1 MADDAEERRESPSQ
15 QPHIYR
21 PVPRRTFEPQV
32 LRDQADSPTHAFS
45 HQPHSPTNLQNS
57 RSSDFLAQLNAR
69 LLRTYH
75 SRNDDSPES
84 PIDGT
89 GSARLPR
96 QNKSFL
102 NMNSSTLFG
111 IYDDVGASTN
121 GAQSVAETPWGTG
134 AETPGH
140 IGMGW
145 NASVYETG
153 VGGADAELSMKS
165 AARGG
170 SGKNKLQAEIR
181 RSSQTRKAR
190 NGVAKYAV
198 LFFKLAALFTFGTLY
213 GLIVSHLHD
222 TRQLAAVHV
231 KGVDRES
238 WFYVTTWGCAGVAL
252 GSLLP
257 YVDLV
262 WSRHNTLEAESEE
275 KERDEKD
282 TESPISEQIND
293 VVRSVAAFVG
303 VAFAIVSF
311 VITFIELQA
320 YVLTVRQR
328 RLPWQSTLQ
337 LTLTLA
343 LVNPA
348 LWYILDRSKPG
359 LSFSLIVTSIL
370 TSLMFLS
377 NPTALPSPSVPA
389 AINATHAPSITKQT
403 PDLFAGIISYD
414 NLAVVT
420 WVGSVLFCSCVC
432 FGSIGR
438 RLGVLESGR
447 KR

>member
-1 MADDAEERRESPSQ
+1 MADDPEERRESPSQ

-21 PVPRRTFEPQV
+21 PVPRRTFEPKV

-45 HQPHSPTNLQNS
+45 HQPHSPSNLQNS

-69 LLRTYH
+69 LLRTYQ

-84 PIDGT
+84 PIDGS

-111 IYDDVGASTN
+111 IYDDVGTE
-121 GAQSVAETPWGTG
+121 AQSVAETPWGTG

-140 IGMGW
+140 TGVGW
-145 NASVYETG
+145 PGNAYETG
-153 VGGADAELSMKS
+153 TGGADAGLSMKS
-165 AARGG
+165 AARRA
-170 SGKNKLQAEIR
+170 SGKSKLQTEIR

-190 NGVAKYAV
+190 SGVAKYAV
-198 LFFKLAALFTFGTLY
+198 LFFKLAALFTFGVLY

-257 YVDLV
+257 YIDLL
-262 WSRHNTLEAESEE
+262 WSRHSTLYKTEE
-275 KERDEKD
+275 KEQAEKD
-282 TESPISEQIND
+282 GESPISEQIND

-303 VAFAIVSF
+303 VAFAI
-311 VITFIELQA
+311 
-320 YVLTVRQR
+320 R

-377 NPTALPSPSVPA
+377 NPTALPSPSAPA
-389 AINATHAPSITKQT
+389 VTNATHAPSILNHR
-403 PDLFAGIISYD
+403 PDMFAGIISYD

-438 RLGVLESGR
+438 RLGVLESGW

>member
-1 MADDAEERRESPSQ
+1 MAEESSQLHSPAQ
-15 QPHIYR
+15 QPPPHLYR
-21 PVPRRTFEPQV
+21 PIPRRTLDSYPLCDSAESCSHSASHVQPQ
-32 LRDQADSPTHAFS
+32 SPPAS
-45 HQPHSPTNLQNS
+45 HVQQQQSPPASNLQNS

-75 SRNDDSPES
+75 SRTDDAPDSPV
-84 PIDGT
+84 DGS

-111 IYDDVGASTN
+111 IYDDLGATTN
-121 GAQSVAETPWGTG
+121 GAQSVADTPWGTG

-140 IGMGW
+140 TAMGW
-145 NASVYETG
+145 NGGLYEGST
-153 VGGADAELSMKS
+153 GGADAGLSMKKS
-165 AARGG
+165 RRA
-170 SGKNKLQAEIR
+170 SDHSKHQAERR
-181 RSSQTRKAR
+181 RSSSTRR
-190 NGVAKYAV
+190 SRSGVAKYAI
-198 LFFKLAALFTFGTLY
+198 LLSKLAALFTFGILY

-231 KGVDRES
+231 AGVDRES
-238 WFYVTTWGCAGVAL
+238 CLYITIWGCAGVAL

-257 YVDLV
+257 YIDLL
-262 WSRHNTLEAESEE
+262 WRQHHPPSETSEIAQDDKDAE
-275 KERDEKD
+275 
-282 TESPISEQIND
+282 TPLSEQIND

-303 VAFAIVSF
+303 VAFAI
-311 VITFIELQA
+311 
-320 YVLTVRQR
+320 R

-359 LSFSLIVTSIL
+359 LTFSLLVTSVL
-370 TSLMFLS
+370 TSLIFLS
-377 NPTALPSPSVPA
+377 NPTALSSPSTPHPANATAVPA
-389 AINATHAPSITKQT
+389 GREKDWVGASW
-403 PDLFAGIISYD
+403 LGYD
-414 NLAVVT
+414 ALAVVT
-420 WVGSVLFCSCVC
+420 WVGSVLFCSCIC

-438 RLGVLESGR
+438 RLGVLDGGW

>member
-1 MADDAEERRESPSQ
+1 MAEQP
-15 QPHIYR
+15 PHIYR
-21 PVPRRTFEPQV
+21 PIPRRNFDSGSHRDTPESPSNLSHAQQPQ
-32 LRDQADSPTHAFS
+32 SPPAS
-45 HQPHSPTNLQNS
+45 NLQNS

-75 SRNDDSPES
+75 ARTDDAPDPPS
-84 PIDGT
+84 DGP

-111 IYDDVGASTN
+111 IYDDVGTSTN
-121 GAQSVAETPWGTG
+121 GVQSVAETPWGTG

-140 IGMGW
+140 AAMGW
-145 NASVYETG
+145 NGGTYDGA
-153 VGGADAELSMKS
+153 GGADGGLSMKK
-165 AARGG
+165 ARRASG
-170 SGKNKLQAEIR
+170 SEKLQAERR
-181 RSSQTRKAR
+181 RSSSTRRTRSGA
-190 NGVAKYAV
+190 AKYAI
-198 LFFKLAALFTFGTLY
+198 LFSKLGALFTFGILY

-231 KGVDRES
+231 AGVDRES
-238 WFYVTTWGCAGVAL
+238 WLYVSIWGCAGVAL

-257 YVDLV
+257 YIDLL
-262 WSRHNTLEAESEE
+262 WSRHHSTEESDE
-275 KERDEKD
+275 KARDEGEVD
-282 TESPISEQIND
+282 IPISEQIND
-293 VVRSVAAFVG
+293 VVRSVAAFLG
-303 VAFAIVSF
+303 VAFAI
-311 VITFIELQA
+311 
-320 YVLTVRQR
+320 
-328 RLPWQSTLQ
+328 

-359 LSFSLIVTSIL
+359 LSFSLIVTSVL
-370 TSLMFLS
+370 TSLVFLS
-377 NPTALPSPSVPA
+377 NPTALPSPSALSAGNGTAERAGEGVR
-389 AINATHAPSITKQT
+389 Q
-403 PDLFAGIISYD
+403 DLFVGLVGYD
-414 NLAVVT
+414 VLAVVT

-438 RLGVLESGR
+438 RLAVVE

>member
-1 MADDAEERRESPSQ
+1 MADDERRESPSQ
-15 QPHIYR
+15 HPHIYR

-32 LRDQADSPTHAFS
+32 LRDSADSPTHAFS
-45 HQPHSPTNLQNS
+45 QQPHSPTANTLQNS
-57 RSSDFLAQLNAR
+57 KSSDFLAQLNAR
-69 LLRTYH
+69 LLRTYNA
-75 SRNDDSPES
+75 RADDAPES
-84 PIDGT
+84 PDGA

-121 GAQSVAETPWGTG
+121 GAASVAETPWGTG

-140 IGMGW
+140 TGMGW
-145 NASVYETG
+145 HGAAYDSAL
-153 VGGADAELSMKS
+153 GGADAGLSMKN
-165 AARGG
+165 AARRG
-170 SGKNKLQAEIR
+170 SGKEKAVER
-181 RSSQTRKAR
+181 RSSQTRRPRSAT
-190 NGVAKYAV
+190 AKYAV
-198 LFFKLAALFTFGTLY
+198 LAAKLAALFTFGVLY
-213 GLIVSHLHD
+213 GTI
-222 TRQLAAVHV
+222 LAAVHV

-238 WFYVTTWGCAGVAL
+238 WFYITTWGCAGVAL

-262 WSRHNTLEAESEE
+262 WSRHSTLAESDE
-275 KERDEKD
+275 KEQDED
-282 TESPISEQIND
+282 AAESPISEQIND
-293 VVRSVAAFVG
+293 VVRSVAAFLG
-303 VAFAIVSF
+303 VAFAI
-311 VITFIELQA
+311 
-320 YVLTVRQR
+320 R

-370 TSLMFLS
+370 TSVLFLS
-377 NPTALPSPSVPA
+377 NPTALPSPSAPLA
-389 AINATHAPSITKQT
+389 SNATHAPSIPHPR

-420 WVGSVLFCSCVC
+420 
-432 FGSIGR
+432 
-438 RLGVLESGR
+438 
-447 KR
+447 

>member
-1 MADDAEERRESPSQ
+1 MADDTLERRESPGQ

-21 PVPRRTFEPQV
+21 PVPRRNFEPQV
-32 LRDQADSPTHAFS
+32 LRDTADSPTHAFS
-45 HQPHSPTNLQNS
+45 QQPHSPTSTTLQNS

-69 LLRTYH
+69 LLRTYNA
-75 SRNDDSPES
+75 RANDAPES
-84 PIDGT
+84 PVDGT

-111 IYDDVGASTN
+111 IYDDAGASTN
-121 GAQSVAETPWGTG
+121 GAQSVADTPWGTG

-140 IGMGW
+140 TATGW
-145 NASVYETG
+145 NGSVYDTG
-153 VGGADAELSMKS
+153 PGMGGADAGLSMKTS
-165 AARGG
+165 ARRG
-170 SGKNKLQAEIR
+170 SGKGKLGAER
-181 RSSQTRKAR
+181 RSSQTRRAR
-190 NGVAKYAV
+190 SGTARSAV
-198 LFFKLAALFTFGTLY
+198 LAAKLAALFTFGVLY
-213 GLIVSHLHD
+213 GTIVSHLHD
-222 TRQLAAVHV
+222 TRQLAAVHI

-238 WFYVTTWGCAGVAL
+238 GFYVMTWGCAGVAL

-262 WSRHNTLEAESEE
+262 WARHSTADESSE
-275 KERDEKD
+275 KEQVDKD
-282 TESPISEQIND
+282 AEIPISEQIND

-303 VAFAIVSF
+303 VAFAIVSPSLF
-311 VITFIELQA
+311 LGLPASMLIPP
-320 YVLTVRQR
+320 QR

-370 TSLMFLS
+370 TSLVFLS
-377 NPTALPSPSVPA
+377 NPTALPSPSISA
-389 AINATHAPSITKQT
+389 STNATHAPSIPNHR

-438 RLGVLESGR
+438 RLAVLESE
-447 KR
+447 